1 MWDTKM
7 ISFSFEELCA
17 LTGGELFPAEMDRAN
32 TVTGITTELVRVKM
46 GDVFCC
52 LKRQSYAAQQE
63 MIVARLRGA
72 AVVLGETEPYSYK
85 IPFIRVPNALS
96 ALQALAGAYRARLHT
111 TIIGITGSVGKT
123 TTKEMLASV
132 LSQKYRVYKTPG
144 NMNSQSGVPACVL
157 NIREDDEFAVLEM
170 GISEP
175 GEMKRLS
182 RIVRP
187 DISMILNI
195 GAVHLEGLG
204 DLPSV
209 LREKSEIF
217 TYMPPGGMIFL
228 NRDDALLS
236 KITDIRGISPR
247 FFSPGDYLDPLP
259 FPGVHF
265 RLNAAAVAAVA
276 EALEFSREE
285 IIEGIA
291 RTPSIPQRC
300 SVETEGAL
308 TLINDFYNANPISMK
323 AAIDL
328 LCEMPAPRTAILGD
342 MLELGSKSD
351 ELHRD
356 LGAYASSK
364 EIDRLVFVGPLAK
377 SMYLAA
383 KETAAD
389 REILYYASVEAFE
402 KSAEPL
408 LPASGT
414 VLMKASRK
422 MMFEKV
428 RSCVLR
434 KKQTSPGSRALEA

>member
-1 MWDTKM
+1 M

-17 LTGGELFPAEMDRAN
+17 LTGGELFPAETEREN
-32 TVTGITTELVRVKM
+32 TVTGITTELFLVRKGV
-46 GDVFCC
+46 VFCC
-52 LKRQSYAAQQE
+52 LQRQSYAAQQE

-72 AVVLGETEPYSYK
+72 AAVLGETEPYNYK

-111 TIIGITGSVGKT
+111 KIIGITGSVGKT

-132 LSQKYRVYKTPG
+132 LSQNYRVYKTPG

-187 DISMILNI
+187 DISVILNI
-195 GAVHLEGLG
+195 GAVHLERLG
-204 DLPSV
+204 NLPSV

-217 TYMPPGGMIFL
+217 TYMPPDGMIFL
-228 NRDDALLS
+228 NRDDMLLNR
-236 KITDIRGISPR
+236 ITEVRGISTS
-247 FFSPGDYLDPLP
+247 FFSHEDYLAPLP
-259 FPGVHF
+259 FPGEHF
-265 RLNAAAVAAVA
+265 RLNAAAAAAVA
-276 EALEFSREE
+276 EALGFSREE
-285 IIEGIA
+285 IAEGIA
-291 RTPSIPQRC
+291 HTPTVPQRC
-300 SVETEGAL
+300 SVETVGTL
-308 TLINDFYNANPISMK
+308 TLINDFYNANPISVK

-342 MLELGSKSD
+342 MLELGSDSD
-351 ELHRD
+351 ELHREI
-356 LGAYASSK
+356 GMYAASK
-364 EIDRLVFVGPLAK
+364 KSDRLVFIGSLAK

-389 REILYYASVEAFE
+389 REILYYEDVEAFD
-402 KSAEPL
+402 KSAELL
-408 LPASGT
+408 LPAVGT

-422 MMFEKV
+422 MMFENV
-428 RSCVLR
+428 RSCILR
-434 KKQTSPGSRALEA
+434 KEQE